1 MPMNPLCKW
10 CIVYD
15 ASADKTV
22 PQVNKRLL
30 AALEQLIQHDEKF
43 FGTVPVEHVKAML
56 VAKEAGSTL
65 FDQRLADLSD

>member
-15 ASADKTV
+15 ASVDETV
-22 PQVNKRLL
+22 PQINKRLL
-30 AALEQLIQHDEKF
+30 TALEQLIQHDERF
-43 FGTVPVEHVKAML
+43 FGTVSIAHIKAML
-56 VAKEAGSTL
+56 VAKESGSTL